1 MTLSAYSPL
10 ALSFIAVSAALEL
23 LRIYFDIFEMLVMMK
38 VLGMMMVRVTEMV
51 MMLVMMKV
59 SSMLMVKMVMKLMMC
74 RAGSLSP
81 WGGQLKV
88 VRFLCLLGVDG
99 GGELSISA

>member
-1 MTLSAYSPL
+1 MTLSTYSPL
-10 ALSFIAVSAALEL
+10 AFSFTAVSAALEI

-38 VLGMMMVRVTEMV
+38 VLGAMMVRVTEM
-51 MMLVMMKV
+51 LVMTKV
-59 SSMLMVKMVMKLMMC
+59 LGMLMVRMVVKLMMC

>member
-1 MTLSAYSPL
+1 
-10 ALSFIAVSAALEL
+10 
-23 LRIYFDIFEMLVMMK
+23 MLVMMK

-99 GGELSISA
+99 GGGLSISAWQCDLMDDDDID

>member
-1 MTLSAYSPL
+1 
-10 ALSFIAVSAALEL
+10 
-23 LRIYFDIFEMLVMMK
+23 MLVMMK

-59 SSMLMVKMVMKLMMC
+59 LGMVVVRLVMKLMMC

>member
-1 MTLSAYSPL
+1 
-10 ALSFIAVSAALEL
+10 
-23 LRIYFDIFEMLVMMK
+23 MLVMMK
-38 VLGMMMVRVTEMV
+38 VLGMIMVRVAEMV

-59 SSMLMVKMVMKLMMC
+59 SSMLMVRMVMKLMMC

-99 GGELSISA
+99 GGSYRLVHDSVT